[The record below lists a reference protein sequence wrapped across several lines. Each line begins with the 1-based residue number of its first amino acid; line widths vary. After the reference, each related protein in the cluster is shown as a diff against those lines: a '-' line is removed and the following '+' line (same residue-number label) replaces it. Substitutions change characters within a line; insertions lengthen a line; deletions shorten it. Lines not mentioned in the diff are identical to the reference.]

1 MVVATRYAKSLLDL
15 AIEKGQLEA
24 IYKDMLLVKSVCET
38 NKDFVSFLESP
49 VVKSDKKKA
58 ILAEVFKGKVSDM
71 TMSFINI
78 IAEKRREGYVDD
90 IAIAFDEQYKKHK
103 NILTAVITSAN
114 GIDAT
119 TRSKVIELVK
129 ATATGEVELIEKTNK
144 DLIGGFVIKIG
155 DKQYDSSV
163 SRKLNDLRKNFSEN
177 PFVKEF

>member
-1 MVVATRYAKSLLDL
+1 M
-15 AIEKGQLEA
+15 
-24 IYKDMLLVKSVCET
+24 
-38 NKDFVSFLESP
+38 
-49 VVKSDKKKA
+49 
-58 ILAEVFKGKVSDM
+58 
-71 TMSFINI
+71 
-78 IAEKRREGYVDD
+78 DD